1 MEQMNK
7 RFPNLSIYKNDKN
20 VTEEFRMKWV
30 SPYYLNLIK
39 YDNDWI
45 EQIKLVKSS
54 ITEDVILKC
63 LGDVGWRSRQTGAY
77 FAAIKSLK
85 EITDIIGV
93 HLLKS
98 EVCFAGKQYAIT
110 LAMFNT
116 EESIKYLSDYLD
128 YYLKHPELEFDQI
141 QVFESLKY
149 LDEENQTNYL
159 LNHKDAWNSFG
170 KQNIEKFEKII
181 LINHS
186 TESKEYKKAMENI
199 SSVWSYS
206 RPSTY
211 VRKRIETIT
220 KIKET

>member
-1 MEQMNK
+1 MK
-7 RFPNLSIYKNDKN
+7 SIKG
-20 VTEEFRMKWV
+20 
-30 SPYYLNLIK
+30 
-39 YDNDWI
+39 
-45 EQIKLVKSS
+45 S
-54 ITEDVILKC
+54 ITEDIILKNI
-63 LGDVGWRSRQTGAY
+63 GDVNWRSRQTGAY
-77 FAAIKSLK
+77 FVAIKNLI
-85 EITDIIGV
+85 ELTDIIGA

-128 YYLKHPELEFDQI
+128 YYLQHPELEFDQI

-159 LNHKDAWNSFG
+159 LNHKDAWNRFG
-170 KQNIEKFEKII
+170 KQNIEKFEKVI
-181 LINHS
+181 LINHQK
-186 TESKEYKKAMENI
+186 ESKEYKEAMDKI
-199 SSVWSYS
+199 SSTWSYS

-220 KIKET
+220 KIKEEE